1 VVKLKQLIH
10 RLAGARSALG
20 FAADPRAVAAVEFG
34 MVLPFLMIMAFGSV
48 EVADGVTVKR
58 KLTHVTSSVGDL
70 VAQSKVI
77 TNTDMANILNVS
89 SAIMKPYPEA
99 TLKVTV
105 SGVTLDNNA
114 NATVT
119 WSDSKNGVPLPIGSP
134 YPLPV
139 NLKVA
144 NTFLVVAESSY
155 VYTPNVAYLL
165 TGDVPMADQFFL
177 KPRLT
182 AKVCRPP
189 QTVTN
194 CN

>member
-1 VVKLKQLIH
+1 MVKLREFIH
-10 RLAGARSALG
+10 RFVVSRASLG

-48 EVADGVTVKR
+48 EVADGITVKR

-70 VAQSKVI
+70 VAQSKVV
-77 TNTDMANILNVS
+77 TNADMANILNVS
-89 SAIMKPYPEA
+89 SAIMKPYPET
-99 TLKVTV
+99 TLKITV
-105 SGVTLDNNA
+105 SGITIDSSS

-134 YPLPV
+134 YPLPAD
-139 NLKVA
+139 LKVA
-144 NTFLVVAESSY
+144 NTFLVVSESSY
-155 VYTPNVAYLL
+155 VYTPTVAYIL
-165 TGDVPMADQFFL
+165 TGDVPMDDQFFL

-189 QTVTN
+189 QTSTN